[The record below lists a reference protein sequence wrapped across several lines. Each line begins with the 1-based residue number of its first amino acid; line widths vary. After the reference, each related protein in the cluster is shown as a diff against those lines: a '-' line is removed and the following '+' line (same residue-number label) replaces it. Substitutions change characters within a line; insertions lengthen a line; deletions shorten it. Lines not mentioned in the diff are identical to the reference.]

1 MKSKV
6 RLSSKNVLQKLTN
19 GLEFCYF
26 RCEKCLRIW
35 SLWMRFLKFF
45 VFWQLRSSLSKEGFI
60 FVTSD
65 RTRHQHMN
73 IADALE
79 KLREMIRSCEP
90 VQVAELPP
98 ETVELHRKRAEKAA
112 RERLRQKRD
121 RSSTKSSRGAAD
133 F

>member
-1 MKSKV
+1 MDKSTFVKDG
-6 RLSSKNVLQKLTN
+6 LN
-19 GLEFCYF
+19 G
-26 RCEKCLRIW
+26 
-35 SLWMRFLKFF
+35 SRFLSEKHVSDFILLF
-45 VFWQLRSSLSKEGFI
+45 QLRSSLNKEGFI
-60 FVTSD
+60 FISSD

-79 KLREMIRSCEP
+79 KLRELIRSCEP
-90 VQVAELPP
+90 VQVAQPTP